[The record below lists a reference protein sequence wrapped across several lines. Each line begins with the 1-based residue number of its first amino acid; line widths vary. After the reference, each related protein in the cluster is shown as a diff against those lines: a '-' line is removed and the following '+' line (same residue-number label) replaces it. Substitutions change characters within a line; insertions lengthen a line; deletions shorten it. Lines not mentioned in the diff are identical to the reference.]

1 MLIRI
6 QSFSDL
12 ITNSSSEVFVIRGK
26 NKQKVSD
33 LLHELYELLGRDID
47 EDMCFDSA
55 SRNGYDKYLQHYI
68 KKGDLII
75 EGVNDNSIPDAISG
89 FIENIDSLIKN
100 VSVER
105 EFIG

>member
-1 MLIRI
+1 MKI

-33 LLHELYELLGRDID
+33 FLHELYELLDRDID

-55 SRNGYDKYLQHYI
+55 SRNGYDKYLQCSV

-75 EGVNDNSIPDAISG
+75 EGVHDNSIPCAISSL
-89 FIENIDSLIKN
+89 IENIDSLIEN

>member
-1 MLIRI
+1 MKI

-12 ITNSSSEVFVIRGK
+12 ITNSSSEVFIIRGK

-33 LLHELYELLGRDID
+33 FLHELYELLDRDID
-47 EDMCFDSA
+47 EDMYFVSA
-55 SRNGYDKYLQHYI
+55 SRNGYDKYIQHSV
-68 KKGDLII
+68 KRGDLII
-75 EGVNDNSIPDAISG
+75 ENARENSIPDAISAL
-89 FIENIDSLIKN
+89 IEHIGSLIWD